1 MPRGRKPKYP
11 QSVVVGEFLLLDQ
24 PQAWVF
30 RHNPESQRP
39 ITAQDVTAALSRRFG
54 IPASSDTPIIRDV
67 SIDALDLPSRVI
79 APLASMGVRTI
90 EQLLAVRRVDLMAR
104 GGVGVVSLRR
114 IREELL
120 DLLFPPTVGNGKLD
134 KLDDFEAVVSD
145 FVRRAISDDRR
156 VDLALGRLSPGT
168 ARPEALKA
176 FGEELG
182 LSRER
187 IRQIVA
193 DSYDSLRK
201 PAKLALLN
209 PLWNAMWAC
218 LEAQAKPI
226 APEKLAQ
233 ALGRRL
239 NWSQAPDASAVE
251 RLCRLH
257 PNLLITTQHVSINAD
272 WPT

>member
-1 MPRGRKPKYP
+1 MLPFQPNDTRKLTIAT
-11 QSVVVGEFLLLDQ
+11 VVARVNNVDV
-24 PQAWVF
+24 PV
-30 RHNPESQRP
+30 P
-39 ITAQDVTAALSRRFG
+39 IDVAARYRF
-54 IPASSDTPIIRDV
+54 
-67 SIDALDLPSRVI
+67 
-79 APLASMGVRTI
+79 
-90 EQLLAVRRVDLMAR
+90 AVRR
-104 GGVGVVSLRR
+104 
-114 IREELL
+114 
-120 DLLFPPTVGNGKLD
+120 P
-134 KLDDFEAVVSD
+134 
-145 FVRRAISDDRR
+145 
-156 VDLALGRLSPGT
+156 
-168 ARPEALKA
+168 
-176 FGEELG
+176 
-182 LSRER
+182 ER